1 MYYLQNMLTLG
12 LGPITIKCYVAN
24 KGTETDSESYQLIGT
39 LRETISL
46 LKDEI
51 RNKQVTI
58 NSLIDV
64 IKSFTPVDTR
74 RRVSTW
80 TVNESKHTRNK
91 VKETNVCSKEN
102 NDVVGELLEIDE
114 LHHRFQ
120 KWIDQAQSSTDT
132 PITSINVNQERI
144 K

>member
-1 MYYLQNMLTLG
+1 MLALKHKWMMYYLQNMLTLG

-24 KGTETDSESYQLIGT
+24 KGTETDSESYQLTGT

-74 RRVSTW
+74 RRF
-80 TVNESKHTRNK
+80 
-91 VKETNVCSKEN
+91 NVYKTSMRCRRRRI
-102 NDVVGELLEIDE
+102 DVL
-114 LHHRFQ
+114 
-120 KWIDQAQSSTDT
+120 
-132 PITSINVNQERI
+132 
-144 K
+144 

>member
-12 LGPITIKCYVAN
+12 LRPITIKCYVAN

-58 NSLIDV
+58 NSLIGV

-74 RRVSTW
+74 RCF
-80 TVNESKHTRNK
+80 
-91 VKETNVCSKEN
+91 NVYKTSMRCRRRRI
-102 NDVVGELLEIDE
+102 DVL
-114 LHHRFQ
+114 
-120 KWIDQAQSSTDT
+120 
-132 PITSINVNQERI
+132 
-144 K
+144 

>member
-1 MYYLQNMLTLG
+1 MYYLQNMLTLE

-74 RRVSTW
+74 RGF
-80 TVNESKHTRNK
+80 
-91 VKETNVCSKEN
+91 NVYKTSMRCRRRRI
-102 NDVVGELLEIDE
+102 DVL
-114 LHHRFQ
+114 
-120 KWIDQAQSSTDT
+120 
-132 PITSINVNQERI
+132 
-144 K
+144 

>member
-12 LGPITIKCYVAN
+12 LGPSTIKCYVAN

-74 RRVSTW
+74 RRF
-80 TVNESKHTRNK
+80 
-91 VKETNVCSKEN
+91 NVYKTSMRCRRLRI
-102 NDVVGELLEIDE
+102 DVL
-114 LHHRFQ
+114 
-120 KWIDQAQSSTDT
+120 
-132 PITSINVNQERI
+132 
-144 K
+144 